1 MDDRSTMAKKIG
13 SGPAEL
19 LGKHL
24 KMSDLVSY
32 QDGSIVSRT
41 LIDKPV
47 GTVTIFAFDQGQG
60 LSEHAAPFD
69 AMVHVLEGEVDLTLS
84 GIPHSMKAGD
94 VIVMPANETHALKAL
109 KPFKILL
116 TMIRQPET
124 DKVQK

>member
-1 MDDRSTMAKKIG
+1 MAKKIG

-24 KMSDLVSY
+24 KMNDLVSY

-84 GIPHSMKAGD
+84 GILYTMKEGD
-94 VIVMPANETHALKAL
+94 VIVMPANETHALKAV
-109 KPFKILL
+109 KPFKMIL
-116 TMIRQPET
+116 TMVRQPET
-124 DKVQK
+124 ATAQK